1 MGFIFKFLSCRARNA
16 ESSIVG
22 QKAVLAVRALIF
34 GLGPKSTK
42 ALYTIAAYGP
52 SERIHKLTIA
62 GWLPQ
67 PQTVVHSMACSPHAF
82 RVRVSL

>member
-1 MGFIFKFLSCRARNA
+1 MGFIFLSCGAHNA
-16 ESSIVG
+16 ELIIVG
-22 QKAVLAVRALIF
+22 QKLIPAVCALVF

-42 ALYTIAAYGP
+42 ALYTIVAYGP

-67 PQTVVHSMACSPHAF
+67 PQTFVRNMACSQHAF